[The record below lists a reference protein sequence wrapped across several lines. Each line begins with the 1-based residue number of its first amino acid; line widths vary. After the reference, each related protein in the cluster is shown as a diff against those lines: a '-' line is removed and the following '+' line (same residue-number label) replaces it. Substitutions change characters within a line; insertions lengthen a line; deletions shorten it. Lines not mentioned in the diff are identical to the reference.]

1 MEVCVCG
8 CCLLMLPTATFVGGG
23 FIVGLAE
30 AVYTP
35 TMGLTWAFSP
45 VTPATS
51 FIVGRTFLFSSN
63 CHTEYHNFSKQNF
76 KMNK

>member
-1 MEVCVCG
+1 MDVAYTC
-8 CCLLMLPTATFVGGG
+8 

-35 TMGLTWAFSP
+35 TMGLTWAFAP

-51 FIVGRTFLFSSN
+51 FIVGRTLLFSL
-63 CHTEYHNFSKQNF
+63 TVL
-76 KMNK
+76 